1 MTRAPMSTQ
10 KVQQWIISLLVLAV
24 SCFPLGALTAAV
36 AMLSAERHDAAM
48 VLVGVMAALGLA
60 AVSAGRL
67 VHRLSPVSPWTLLG
81 LLPALAA
88 AALYL

>member
-1 MTRAPMSTQ
+1 MARAPMSTQ

-36 AMLSAERHDAAM
+36 AMLSDERHDAAM

-81 LLPALAA
+81 LLRALAA

>member
-1 MTRAPMSTQ
+1 MARAPMSTQ
-10 KVQQWIISLLVLAV
+10 KVQQWIISLLVIAV

-36 AMLSAERHDAAM
+36 AMLSAERHDAAL
-48 VLVGVMAALGLA
+48 VLVGVMAALGVA

-88 AALYL
+88 AVLYL

>member
-1 MTRAPMSTQ
+1 MARAPMSTQ
-10 KVQQWIISLLVLAV
+10 KVQQWIISLLVIAV

-36 AMLSAERHDAAM
+36 AMLSAERHDAAL
-48 VLVGVMAALGLA
+48 VLVGVMAALGMA

-88 AALYL
+88 AVLYL

>member
-1 MTRAPMSTQ
+1 MSTQ
-10 KVQQWIISLLVLAV
+10 KVQQWIVSLLVLAV

-36 AMLSAERHDAAM
+36 AMLADERHDAAL
-48 VLVGVMAALGLA
+48 VLVGVMAALGTA

-81 LLPALAA
+81 LLPAAV
-88 AALYL
+88 AALLYL

>member
-1 MTRAPMSTQ
+1 MSTQ
-10 KVQQWIISLLVLAV
+10 KVQQWIVSLLVLAV

-36 AMLSAERHDAAM
+36 ATLADERHDAAL
-48 VLVGVMAALGLA
+48 VLVGVMAALGTA

-81 LLPALAA
+81 LLPAAG
-88 AALYL
+88 AALLYL

>member
-1 MTRAPMSTQ
+1 MARAPMSTQ
-10 KVQQWIISLLVLAV
+10 KVQQWIISLLVIA
-24 SCFPLGALTAAV
+24 LGALTAAV
-36 AMLSAERHDAAM
+36 AMLSAERHDAAL
-48 VLVGVMAALGLA
+48 VLVGVMAALGMA

-88 AALYL
+88 AVLYL

>member
-1 MTRAPMSTQ
+1 MSTQ
-10 KVQQWIISLLVLAV
+10 KVQQWIVSLLVLAV

-36 AMLSAERHDAAM
+36 AMLADERHDAAL
-48 VLVGVMAALGLA
+48 VLVGVMAALGTA

-81 LLPALAA
+81 LLPAAG
-88 AALYL
+88 AALLYL

>member
-1 MTRAPMSTQ
+1 MARAPMSTQ

-36 AMLSAERHDAAM
+36 AMLSAERHDAAL

-67 VHRLSPVSPWTLLG
+67 VRRLSPVSPWTLLG